1 MKKFSK
7 WSNWIWMLLIA
18 GLLAAAPLSAQ
29 TLNMLMSFNED
40 EGIIYVNAFEEDTG
54 VNVDF
59 VRLSS
64 GSALA
69 KVQAESANPQV
80 SIWYGGTNSSHIVA
94 GQQGLLEPYTSP
106 LDALIPNEAA
116 FKDLENRNWTG
127 IYAGYIAFSS
137 NKDFLAENNLE
148 APGSWQDLLKP
159 EFKGKIAMAFPF
171 SSGTAY
177 TVLATLL
184 QLGLGGT
191 EPRSE
196 ASVANGFAF
205 AQQLDGQVGQYL
217 ESGSGCI
224 ALSGTGEFPVCISFA
239 HDIASKGLSRGL
251 PVEMSFPS
259 EGTGSEIGGMALIKG
274 GPETASLARAFY
286 DWALSVRA
294 QNLFQQ
300 KFRVPLNV
308 KATVGEGVVRASDV
322 KLVDFDG
329 AWAGDNREAFVQQ
342 WRDLTNNN

>member
-1 MKKFSK
+1 MKNHSAWLK
-7 WSNWIWMLLIA
+7 WA
-18 GLLAAAPLSAQ
+18 GLLLVVGLLVASPLNAQ
-29 TLNMLMSFNED
+29 TLNMLLSFNED
-40 EGIIYVNAFEEDTG
+40 EGVIYISAFEEDTG

-69 KVQAESANPQV
+69 KVQAEASNPQV

-94 GQQGLLEPYTSP
+94 GAQGLLEPYTSP
-106 LDALIPNEAA
+106 LDALVPDDPA

-137 NKDFLAENNLE
+137 NKDFLASNNIA
-148 APGSWQDLLKP
+148 APQSWQDLLKP

-191 EPRSE
+191 EPRSPE
-196 ASVANGFAF
+196 SVENGFAF
-205 AQQLDGQVGQYL
+205 AKQLDEQVGQYL

-239 HDIASKGLSRGL
+239 HDIAAKGLSKGL
-251 PVEMSFPS
+251 PIEMSFPS

-308 KATVGEGVVRASDV
+308 KATVGEGVVKASDV
-322 KLVDFDG
+322 KLADFDG
-329 AWAGDNREAFVQQ
+329 AWAGDNREDFVQR
-342 WRDLTNNN
+342 WRDLTGNN

>member
-1 MKKFSK
+1 MKLFKGR
-7 WSNWIWMLLIA
+7 MLWV
-18 GLLAAAPLSAQ
+18 GLALVTGTLVVSPLYSQ
-29 TLNMLMSFNED
+29 TIHMLMSFNED
-40 EGIIYVNAFEEDTG
+40 EGVIYTNAFQEDTG
-54 VNVDF
+54 IDVSF

-69 KVQAESANPQV
+69 KVEAEAGNPQS

-94 GQQGLLEPYTSP
+94 GKEGLLEPYVSP
-106 LDALIPNEAA
+106 LDALIPNDPA
-116 FKDLENRNWTG
+116 FKDLKNHNWTG
-127 IYAGYIAFSS
+127 IYAVFIAFSS
-137 NKDFLAENNLE
+137 NKDFLASSGVA
-148 APGSWQDLLKP
+148 APQSWQDLLKP

-177 TVLATLL
+177 TVLASLL

-191 EPRSE
+191 EPRSD
-196 ASVANGFAF
+196 ASVTNGFAF
-205 AQQLDGQVGQYL
+205 AKQLDGQVGQYL

-239 HDIASKGLSRGL
+239 HDIAAKGLSKGL
-251 PVEMSFPS
+251 PIEMTFPS

-286 DWALSVRA
+286 DWALSARA
-294 QNLFQQ
+294 QNLFQK
-300 KFRVPLNV
+300 KFRVPLNP
-308 KATVGEGVVRASDV
+308 KATIGEGVVQASDV

-329 AWAGDNREAFVQQ
+329 AWAGAHREEFVQQ
-342 WRDLTNNN
+342 WRDLTGNN